1 MDKASSQNCI
11 NPYVLLCKTHT
22 PQHTCLEIKISSSN
36 LLQSEKES
44 HLVRG
49 RVKSVSGFQK
59 LLASPTQFGD
69 GDTKGWYTK
78 EKPRVDWQE

>member
-59 LLASPTQFGD
+59 LLASPIPNSGMGIQRDGTQKKSQG
-69 GDTKGWYTK
+69 
-78 EKPRVDWQE
+78 